1 MRTQQQ
7 GFTLLEILVVV
18 AVIAIMSGA
27 LVLSAASGGIE
38 RRLEDEATRLVR
50 VLQVLCDQS
59 VIEAR
64 FIGFGVGRGGYAG
77 YELVDDGWLPIPKK
91 GPLAIYQLPEAL
103 ELKLAD
109 RDEKLEPTIP
119 DKPQFVCAP
128 TGELGALDLRL
139 GLVGGNVAWRIALD
153 ENGAPASELIGA
165 TP

>member
-1 MRTQQQ
+1 MRNQQH

-38 RRLEDEATRLVR
+38 RRLADEATRLVR

-64 FIGFGVGRGGYAG
+64 FIGFGVGHSSYAG
-77 YELVDDGWLPIPKK
+77 YELGDNGWLAVRKG
-91 GPLAIYQLPEAL
+91 GPLAIYQLPDSL
-103 ELKLAD
+103 QLQLAD
-109 RDEKLEPTIP
+109 RDEELDAAIP
-119 DKPQFVCAP
+119 EKPQFVCAP

-139 GLVGGNVAWRIALD
+139 GLADKKIAWRIALD
-153 ENGAPASELIGA
+153 EDGAPVAHLIGA
-165 TP
+165 PP

>member
-1 MRTQQQ
+1 MRARQH

-64 FIGFGVGRGGYAG
+64 FIGFGVGQGAYAG
-77 YELVDDGWLPIPKK
+77 YELLDKGWLPVRKA
-91 GPLAIYQLPEAL
+91 GPLAVHQLPNSL
-103 ELKLAD
+103 QLRLGD
-109 RDEKLEPTIP
+109 RDDPLDPVIPEKPRC
-119 DKPQFVCAP
+119 VCAP

-139 GLVGGNVAWRIALD
+139 GLTDKNIAWRIALD
-153 ENGAPASELIGA
+153 DNGAPIAELIGT